1 MSLDDI
7 LDTLPPE
14 MIKHLSS
21 LEPKGSDGVNI
32 TDEEDAR
39 FMNLCYRCVEDS
51 RVVAI
56 LIEK

>member
-21 LEPKGSDGVNI
+21 LEPKGSADVNI

-39 FMNLCYRCVEDS
+39 FINLCYGCVENS

-56 LIEK
+56 LIQK